1 MTASTAHVSSLAW
14 SVWTLRASSAR
25 SVVGDPNSIRVD
37 PYDKSGGMT
46 PSPSRRGRPRDERSG
61 AAIIQATAELV
72 VESGYAAMS
81 IGAVAA
87 RAGVGKDTIYR
98 RWSSKPDLVYEAVFT
113 AADTADLPDTGTL
126 VGDVTAVV
134 QSLVEEFSAP
144 AAAAALPGLLA
155 DFAATPQLRATIRSR
170 FLQPAKERLVA
181 VFDRAEK
188 RGETGVDL
196 PVDLVLDTLAGAVF
210 FHLGIMGERSGPD
223 VARRIAVMIAKGIE
237 VR

>member
-1 MTASTAHVSSLAW
+1 MTSSPA
-14 SVWTLRASSAR
+14 
-25 SVVGDPNSIRVD
+25 G
-37 PYDKSGGMT
+37 
-46 PSPSRRGRPRDERSG
+46 RGRPRDERSH
-61 AAIIQATAELV
+61 AAIIQAAAELA

-98 RWSSKPDLVYEAVFT
+98 RWSGKPELVYEAVFT

-126 VGDVTAVV
+126 EGDLAAVV

-170 FLQPAKERLVA
+170 FLAPAKQRLIT
-181 VFDRAEK
+181 VFDRAEQ
-188 RGETGVDL
+188 RGETSADL

-210 FHLGIMGERSGPD
+210 FHLGIIGERPEPD
-223 VARRIAVMIAKGIE
+223 LARRIAAMIAKGIE
-237 VR
+237 AR

>member
-1 MTASTAHVSSLAW
+1 
-14 SVWTLRASSAR
+14 
-25 SVVGDPNSIRVD
+25 
-37 PYDKSGGMT
+37 
-46 PSPSRRGRPRDERSG
+46 
-61 AAIIQATAELV
+61 
-72 VESGYAAMS
+72 MS

-98 RWSSKPDLVYEAVFT
+98 RWSGKPELVYEAVFT

-126 VGDVTAVV
+126 EGDLAAVV

-170 FLQPAKERLVA
+170 FLQPAKQRLIT
-181 VFDRAEK
+181 VFDRAEQ
-188 RGETGVDL
+188 RGETSADL

-210 FHLGIMGERSGPD
+210 FHLGIIGERPEPD
-223 VARRIAVMIAKGIE
+223 LARRIAAMIAKGIE
-237 VR
+237 AR